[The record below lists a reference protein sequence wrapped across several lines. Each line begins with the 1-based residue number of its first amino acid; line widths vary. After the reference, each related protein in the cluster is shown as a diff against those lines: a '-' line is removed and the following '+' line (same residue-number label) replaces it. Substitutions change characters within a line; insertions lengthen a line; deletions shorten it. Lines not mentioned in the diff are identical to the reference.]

1 LKVADFSNVSTD
13 TVAPGTRVTLKT
25 DKGELVY
32 TILGEL
38 DSDETL
44 NIISCRTRLAA
55 ALLGKRTGDAVELP
69 AEKGVLRATVTGIS
83 VMDDAVRAWLA
94 AIPTAH
100 VVANA

>member
-1 LKVADFSNVSTD
+1 VLT
-13 TVAPGTRVTLKT
+13 
-25 DKGELVY
+25 Y

-55 ALLGKRTGDAVELP
+55 ALLGRSMGDQVELP
-69 AEKGVLRATVTGIS
+69 AEKGVIVATVAAIS
-83 VMDDAVRAWLA
+83 VMDDAVCAWLA
-94 AIPTAH
+94 EIPTAH